1 MKTLVRN
8 IILGSFIATG
18 MVVISSSVY
27 ADNRNTS
34 SNKKEATTTVSTG
47 GRRTVS
53 EPTKSKG
60 NINRPVTQNSGNAS
74 ANNWPSENKPNIN
87 SNRNSGSVST
97 SRPANYEKNLRPLPQ
112 AE

>member
-34 SNKKEATTTVSTG
+34 SNKK
-47 GRRTVS
+47 
-53 EPTKSKG
+53 
-60 NINRPVTQNSGNAS
+60 
-74 ANNWPSENKPNIN
+74 
-87 SNRNSGSVST
+87 
-97 SRPANYEKNLRPLPQ
+97 
-112 AE
+112 